1 MRTHASEKAG
11 SQEDRVRGKG
21 WGTVSKGKRSDDVP
35 WTSRVT
41 KRRPCLFSGIAR
53 TSARRI
59 NSIRRDITS
68 FDRPIDRIPLFTFS
82 SSSQASSGFRSD
94 DAGQSNGRR
103 SKLRRA
109 RLRTLV
115 EKDVRRDEPTKFGV
129 DHEIGMVPIR
139 ACFGSKMAKGEKKKR
154 FQYDWTD
161 PQVLTSSRRTH
172 LRYLPT
178 EFTTPSSSSSN
189 PHHQKKKQ
197 NEISLSSKPLS
208 YRSFVF
214 PIHSFFRRGKDPT
227 SFYPLFYPTPFSSH
241 RSRNPNRKD
250 GVLNVGKENE
260 GKGETGRKKIS
271 SSSFPTWRN
280 PTMDS
285 LRS

>member
-1 MRTHASEKAG
+1 MRTHASEKDR

-139 ACFGSKMAKGEKKKR
+139 ACFGSKMAKGEKKSYSNRIGRIRR
-154 FQYDWTD
+154 FSPARDG
-161 PQVLTSSRRTH
+161 PTSDTFQPNSQPLPRP
-172 LRYLPT
+172 LPT
-178 EFTTPSSSSSN
+178 PTT
-189 PHHQKKKQ
+189 KKK
-197 NEISLSSKPLS
+197 NKTKYLFLRNPFRTVRSFSRSILSFEEGKIPLPSTHSSIRPLS
-208 YRSFVF
+208 L
-214 PIHSFFRRGKDPT
+214 PIDRGT
-227 SFYPLFYPTPFSSH
+227 QTERMGS
-241 RSRNPNRKD
+241 
-250 GVLNVGKENE
+250 
-260 GKGETGRKKIS
+260 
-271 SSSFPTWRN
+271 
-280 PTMDS
+280 
-285 LRS
+285 